1 MKAIFILE
9 GKLNENDQY
18 QLSKD
23 VEQVAK
29 DWGLSSYLDDVLED
43 AKKRRTEYFTY
54 VHFDKS
60 DGIIEDVKD
69 YVDEES
75 DCIHN
80 LLPDCEIYSDI
91 IEWHFS
97 DENGNKVEMEDA
109 FTEENVGVDD
119 LEEGQ
124 YRVYFSRTIESDCQ
138 GDAEIEAWML
148 TDDYSVESNV
158 CEHNNTI
165 TNECS
170 DCNEQELKDKY
181 YNQALR
187 NSLNE
192 ISNICCDV
200 LADIVYD
207 ECKGFGGLDE
217 QIEEDVKDEILK
229 RLSYKENK

>member
-9 GKLNENDQY
+9 GKLDESHQCA
-18 QLSKD
+18 LSEAMD
-23 VEQVAK
+23 VLAK

-43 AKKRRTEYFTY
+43 
-54 VHFDKS
+54 D
-60 DGIIEDVKD
+60 
-69 YVDEES
+69 
-75 DCIHN
+75 
-80 LLPDCEIYSDI
+80 
-91 IEWHFS
+91 
-97 DENGNKVEMEDA
+97 
-109 FTEENVGVDD
+109 
-119 LEEGQ
+119 
-124 YRVYFSRTIESDCQ
+124 
-138 GDAEIEAWML
+138 
-148 TDDYSVESNV
+148 V

-207 ECKGFGGLDE
+207 ECKEFGGLDE

>member
-1 MKAIFILE
+1 MIAIFILE

-23 VEQVAK
+23 VEQLAK

-43 AKKRRTEYFTY
+43 
-54 VHFDKS
+54 D
-60 DGIIEDVKD
+60 
-69 YVDEES
+69 
-75 DCIHN
+75 
-80 LLPDCEIYSDI
+80 
-91 IEWHFS
+91 
-97 DENGNKVEMEDA
+97 
-109 FTEENVGVDD
+109 
-119 LEEGQ
+119 
-124 YRVYFSRTIESDCQ
+124 
-138 GDAEIEAWML
+138 
-148 TDDYSVESNV
+148 V

-207 ECKGFGGLDE
+207 ECKEFGGLDE